1 MVHMSHRRRSM
12 RRRSMRS
19 RSTVKPKSL
28 WSASTAKNGFRT
40 IKHKHR
46 STKKIASV
54 KNIKYALRNAL
65 HTARPAKAAQAASM
79 RNIEN
84 ALSNIHF

>member
-1 MVHMSHRRRSM
+1 MSHRRRSM
-12 RRRSMRS
+12 RSRS

-28 WSASTAKNGFRT
+28 WSASTAKNGFRVL
-40 IKHKHR
+40 KHKHR

-54 KNIKYALRNAL
+54 KNIKYALRNA
-65 HTARPAKAAQAASM
+65 RAAQAASM

-84 ALSNIHF
+84 ALSKIHF

>member
-12 RRRSMRS
+12 RSRS

-65 HTARPAKAAQAASM
+65 HNARPAKAAQAASM
-79 RNIEN
+79 RNIEKG
-84 ALSNIHF
+84 LSNIHF